1 MDVLGDTIARD
12 RRSDRP
18 ALSVPAVGRSY
29 DYRRF
34 CTSAWKVG
42 NFLRHL
48 GVREGVGV
56 AVADD
61 PTAEPV
67 LTFYGAASL
76 GAVVRFDPPR
86 TIESDTRALV
96 VPAAEIDG
104 YEVGPAT
111 KRVAYRDPPTDPS
124 VSYFERDV
132 WSENPT
138 EPPTHVDAGEPLLS
152 AGGVSYSHG
161 EVLNAARS
169 VVEGT
174 RARIDERRRRS
185 RLLRRSDGRG
195 GRPRRADPRGCG
207 ALRRAG
213 NRRDADR
220 GWCKKRCRAGRNR
233 IGERRSKNERYG
245 CIPPESALGDSSGSY
260 RISRN
265 WT

>member
-169 VVEGT
+169 VVEEHALGST
-174 RARIDERRRRS
+174 SVVAV
-185 RLLRRSDGRG
+185 RG
-195 GRPRRADPRGCG
+195 SFADPTVVVAGLVAPILAG
-207 ALRRAG
+207 AALSVGPETDGTLIVGGAKSDVG
-213 NRRDADR
+213 PVE
-220 GWCKKRCRAGRNR
+220 
-233 IGERRSKNERYG
+233 IG
-245 CIPPESALGDSSGSY
+245 
-260 RISRN
+260 
-265 WT
+265 